1 MSTSHGEYQSSGML
15 SRDQLLHLFDRF
27 SFLTSQPE
35 VKKRIADAVDD
46 KQEAVAVTTKL
57 QEEIFL
63 EMGVDPRFGLA
74 CLGKVNMAYESDQDL
89 MIHFYRF
96 VVQEEMACEEAELGP
111 DQFSKKLQMQ
121 HKLHEQQL
129 EMLKHMRK
137 FHLDD
142 QSAILDKLHQ
152 QMDADGAASVLSVE
166 QIQDIVRRRKEHSG
180 QRTLHF
186 SPVST
191 NPRHSG
197 LVRSRMAATMTV
209 STSLLAAFKGLALSS
224 TSSSSFLRGEFGSI
238 NLGSKLS
245 PKTKN
250 TLTITCAHKKGAGST
265 KNGRDS
271 KGQRLGVKIYG
282 DQVAKPGSIIIRQR
296 GTKFHP
302 GNNVGLGKDYTI
314 WSLIDG
320 LVKFEK
326 FGPDKKKVSVY
337 PYEPKP
343 ENPNSYRVRKRE
355 AFRKQRER
363 RKARREG
370 KVLQSQIIL
379 ASVDEAAENNPIG

>member
-46 KQEAVAVTTKL
+46 KQEAVAVTTEL

-89 MIHFYRF
+89 MVHFYRF

-121 HKLHEQQL
+121 HKLQEQQL

-152 QMDADGAASVLSVE
+152 QTDSDSVASVLSAE
-166 QIQDIVRRRKEHSG
+166 QIQDIVRRRVTPLFK
-180 QRTLHF
+180 
-186 SPVST
+186 
-191 NPRHSG
+191 PR
-197 LVRSRMAATMTV
+197 
-209 STSLLAAFKGLALSS
+209 
-224 TSSSSFLRGEFGSI
+224 
-238 NLGSKLS
+238 
-245 PKTKN
+245 
-250 TLTITCAHKKGAGST
+250 
-265 KNGRDS
+265 
-271 KGQRLGVKIYG
+271 
-282 DQVAKPGSIIIRQR
+282 
-296 GTKFHP
+296 
-302 GNNVGLGKDYTI
+302 
-314 WSLIDG
+314 
-320 LVKFEK
+320 
-326 FGPDKKKVSVY
+326 
-337 PYEPKP
+337 
-343 ENPNSYRVRKRE
+343 
-355 AFRKQRER
+355 
-363 RKARREG
+363 
-370 KVLQSQIIL
+370 
-379 ASVDEAAENNPIG
+379 